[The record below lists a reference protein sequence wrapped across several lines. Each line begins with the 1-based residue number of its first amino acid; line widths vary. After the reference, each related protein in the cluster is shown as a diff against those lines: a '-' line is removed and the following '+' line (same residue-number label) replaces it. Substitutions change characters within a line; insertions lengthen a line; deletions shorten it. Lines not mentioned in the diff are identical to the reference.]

1 MNESDR
7 GAAATRDSGL
17 RVCVIGTGYVG
28 LSVGACLALLG
39 HEVTCADRDVVRIE
53 QLRRGEILV
62 AEPGLTELVDAMTT
76 AGRLRLVTSNLVA
89 VAEADFVFL
98 CLPTPQGEDGS
109 ADLGRLFDVV
119 AEIATS
125 LRSGTVV
132 VGKST
137 VPVGTTRRVREA
149 LGRDDIA
156 VVSNPEF
163 LAEGNAVRDVLCPDR
178 IVIGSDD
185 PVAARRVAEL
195 YGPIDTRLVVTDSAS
210 AEAIKYASNA
220 YLAVRLSFVNSMAE
234 VCERSGADIDAVM
247 DGVGSDHRIGRHFLR
262 PGPGWGGSC
271 FPKDTAALLRTSMA
285 CGFDFTLLRAAT
297 EYNLAHRERM
307 VEKVT
312 AMVGPHLTGETVAM
326 WGLTFKAGTDDLRDS
341 PAMAIAARLAS
352 LGIIVQAFDPT
363 VARALDGVSVAGS
376 CLEAC
381 CGARVLVV
389 ATEWPEFLEV
399 DLAEVGRV
407 MAGRNIVDLRNLL
420 DPVAVADN
428 GFRYDAVGRGL
439 SSTAVASVAG

>member
-1 MNESDR
+1 MNGSDLGTLTRR
-7 GAAATRDSGL
+7 GSGL

-28 LSVGACLALLG
+28 LSVGACLAVLG
-39 HEVTCADRDVVRIE
+39 HEVTCADRDAVRIE
-53 QLRRGEILV
+53 RLRDGEIVV
-62 AEPGLTELVDAMTT
+62 AEPGLGEMVDSMTT
-76 AGRLRLVTSNLVA
+76 AGRLHFATSNTAA
-89 VAEADFVFL
+89 VTDADFVFL

-109 ADLGRLFDVV
+109 ADLGRLFDVI
-119 AEIATS
+119 AEIAAH
-125 LRSGTVV
+125 LRSGAVL

-137 VPVGTTRRVREA
+137 VPVGTARQVRGA
-149 LGRDDIA
+149 LGRDDVA

-185 PVAARRVAEL
+185 PVAARRVAHL
-195 YGPIDTRLVVTDSAS
+195 YDAIDTRVVITDAAS
-210 AEAIKYASNA
+210 AEAIKYAANA

-234 VCERSGADIDAVM
+234 VCERTGADVDAVM
-247 DGVGSDHRIGRHFLR
+247 DGVGSDHRIGQHFLR

-285 CGFDFTLLRAAT
+285 RGFDFTLLRAAT

-307 VEKVT
+307 VQKVT
-312 AMVGPHLTGETVAM
+312 AMVGPHVTGETVAM

-341 PAMAIAARLAS
+341 PAMAIAAHLAS

-363 VARALDGVSVAGS
+363 VSQPLPGVSVTRS

-381 CGARVLVV
+381 CGARALVV
-389 ATEWPEFLEV
+389 ATEWPQFLDV

-407 MAGRNIVDLRNLL
+407 MAERNIVDLRNLF
-420 DPVAVADN
+420 DPATVVAS

-439 SSTAVASVAG
+439 SSTVVASIAG